1 MVRRLV
7 TDHIQFR
14 SKNMDTHQ
22 DYISMY
28 YVRYHILFVSMT
40 PVEIS
45 YDDSSK
51 NYTDEDPEIEDKV
64 TDQLK
69 GLGYL

>member
-40 PVEIS
+40 PVGEFPMMI
-45 YDDSSK
+45 
-51 NYTDEDPEIEDKV
+51 V
-64 TDQLK
+64 LK
-69 GLGYL
+69 TIQTKILK